1 MGSRSSCNI
10 ETRYR
15 SRHLNRA
22 AAAAA
27 ATVEKSLLCAAAA
40 FEVKPRLPF

>member
-15 SRHLNRA
+15 SRHLNR

>member
-22 AAAAA
+22 AAAT
-27 ATVEKSLLCAAAA
+27 TVEKSLLCAAAA

>member
-15 SRHLNRA
+15 SRHLNR
-22 AAAAA
+22 AAA